1 MEPSPGGI
9 RGRATGH
16 NLERNILRA
25 LVLGGGGFIGSHLVT
40 ALLAQG
46 TSVRTRHGGAE
57 PSGAGVSASHLLPQ
71 SAGFAS
77 NVSEV
82 RVLERPYRQRSPVS
96 PTHPGLEWQEGDF
109 GNTQDIHRALEDA
122 DIVFHLVST
131 TQPQSS
137 NDDPNFD
144 VSSNLLATLNLLE
157 QLRDKKETKLIFV
170 SSGGTVYGRPQLT
183 PIPETHPTEP
193 TCSYG
198 IVKLAIEKYLALY
211 HLLHGLD
218 YRVLR
223 VANPYGPGQEANRAQ
238 GVVGTFLSRVLHDE
252 PIEVWGDGSVVRDY
266 LYISDTISAL
276 LQVASYRGPE
286 RIFNIG
292 SGGGHSVREI
302 ISAIE
307 QVTGKNAKVTYTAA
321 RKFDVP
327 VSVLDIARAQN
338 ELGWQPKIDL
348 NEGLRLTRAHI
359 KER

>member
-1 MEPSPGGI
+1 
-9 RGRATGH
+9 
-16 NLERNILRA
+16 LRA

-40 ALLAQG
+40 ALLRQ
-46 TSVRTRHGGAE
+46 E
-57 PSGAGVSASHLLPQ
+57 KK
-71 SAGFAS
+71 
-77 NVSEV
+77 V
-82 RVLERPYRQRSPVS
+82 RVLERPYRERTAALPE
-96 PTHPGLEWQEGDF
+96 HPALEWMEGDF
-109 GNTQDIHRALEDA
+109 GNTQDIHRALEGVDT
-122 DIVFHLVST
+122 VFHLVST

-137 NDDPNFD
+137 NDDPAFD

-157 QLRDKKETKLIFV
+157 QLRARRNTTLVFV
-170 SSGGTVYGRPQLT
+170 SSGGTVYGRPQNT

-211 HLLHGLD
+211 QLLHGLD

-238 GVVGTFLSRVLHDE
+238 GAVGTFLSRVVHDE
-252 PIEVWGDGSVVRDY
+252 PIEIWGDGSVVRDY

-276 LQVASYRGPE
+276 LLAARYRGAE

-292 SGGGHSVREI
+292 SGGGHSIREI

-307 QVTGKNAKVTYTAA
+307 DVTGKTAQVRYTAG

-327 VSVLDIARAQN
+327 VSVLDISRAQN
-338 ELGWQPKIDL
+338 ELGWQPRVHL
-348 NEGLRLTRAHI
+348 SEGLRLTYARI

>member
-1 MEPSPGGI
+1 MVAWNHSWAGYAAWQP
-9 RGRATGH
+9 
-16 NLERNILRA
+16 NLIEGNILRA
-25 LVLGGGGFIGSHLVT
+25 LVLGGGGFIGSHLVS

-46 TSVRTRHGGAE
+46 A
-57 PSGAGVSASHLLPQ
+57 Q
-71 SAGFAS
+71 
-77 NVSEV
+77 V
-82 RVLERPYRQRSPVS
+82 RVLERPYRTRMPSIPN
-96 PTHPGLEWQEGDF
+96 HPALEWQEGDF
-109 GNTQDIHRALEDA
+109 GNMQDIHRALEDV
-122 DIVFHLVST
+122 DTVFHLVST

-137 NDDPNFD
+137 NDDPSFD
-144 VSSNLLATLNLLE
+144 VESNLVATLRLLD
-157 QLRDKKETKLIFV
+157 QLRGTKTLLIFA
-170 SSGGTVYGRPQLT
+170 SSGGTVYGRPQHT

-223 VANPYGPGQEANRAQ
+223 VANPYGPGQESNRAQ
-238 GVVGTFLSRVLHDE
+238 GVVGTFLSRVVHDE

-276 LQVASYRGPE
+276 LQAAGYQGAE

-302 ISAIE
+302 IAAVE
-307 QVTGKNAKVTYTAA
+307 QVTGKKAQASYTAA

-327 VSVLDIARAQN
+327 VSVLDIARAKN
-338 ELGWQPKIDL
+338 ELGWQPKISL
-348 NEGLRLTRAHI
+348 NEGLRLTHAHI
-359 KER
+359 K